1 MRKRLIG
8 FVTLA
13 AALAAA
19 AVAVSSYRQQE
30 TADTTP
36 RESDRSGSR
45 EGTSAYAKPLP
56 ASSATAAQTLERDNK
71 IPRGSYKAVG
81 PKAYEIVRGN
91 EFRPPGDALAHVKQL
106 MLRSESGD
114 ATATYEIYRT
124 VEQCQTF
131 ISDRA
136 DNLADSAASVGSG
149 NWFLERSERILK
161 ECESLALDQDIYHAD
176 WLSKAAAMGSQE
188 AMRAYSLSPEKAIGS
203 LDDAIRDPAKLEAWK
218 ETATGYLRELEAQ
231 GNVNVISDMAMA
243 YTYGGIVPADPVA
256 ALAYTRVLNRLD
268 PRFATTNDIATREKN
283 LSSQQKENARL
294 SSNEIFKNCCIPR

>member
-13 AALAAA
+13 AALAVA

-30 TADTTP
+30 TAGTTP
-36 RESDRSGSR
+36 QESDSSGSQQ
-45 EGTSAYAKPLP
+45 GTPAHGQQLP
-56 ASSATAAQTLERDNK
+56 ASRATAAQTLESENK

-91 EFRPPGDALAHVKQL
+91 EFRPAGDALAHVKQL
-106 MLRSESGD
+106 MQRSESGD

-161 ECESLALDQDIYHAD
+161 ECESLALDQNIYHAD

-283 LSSQQKENARL
+283 LSSQQKETARL